1 MVKPSLYHQ
10 YFSVALS
17 LLRSC
22 ATADTTV
29 IVTRYGDGGGVSEV
43 KR

>member
-1 MVKPSLYHQ
+1 MPPVFFSGSFSL
-10 YFSVALS
+10 F
-17 LLRSC
+17 RRC
-22 ATADTTV
+22 ATADTAL